1 MNSREYWIRRE
12 LAQLKRNITDEKE
25 YDRQIKQIYQNML
38 DGCQREIDSFYAKYA
53 AAEGITL
60 ATAKRRVSKA
70 DIAAYERKAA
80 RYVKEKNFSKKANA
94 EMRLYNTMMKV
105 NRLEMLKANIG
116 LELISGHDE
125 LEKFMGKILKNRTM
139 DELERQAGIL
149 GKTIRNNA
157 TKAHAIVNGSF
168 QVAKVGTKSTFSDYI
183 WQYQDMMR
191 EDLGK
196 LLQTGLIQGK
206 NPRALTKD
214 LQKYLIGDKTG
225 KGARYNMERLMRT
238 ELARVQT
245 EAQKQS
251 FDRNGF
257 DFYQFICNENPTKHG
272 TCSHCRNAAEKD
284 MGYGKGVY
292 KVKDMMPGSNAPP
305 MHPHCR
311 CSTAAYEDSKE
322 YEEWLE
328 HMANGGT
335 TEQWNKGEK
344 AVDKNKNAETM
355 KVDKRMY
362 PDEIAGIKRGEPMSW
377 KKADSGN
384 TNPFIGHERG
394 YSINCQTCVVAFEA
408 RLRGY
413 NVSAKPNKPGSMLER
428 LSRFTNLAWIDPKT
442 GKHPTYFRNYDLKSA
457 KKYLPYVNK
466 IVEQGKRYTI
476 EFCWKGRGYGGHI
489 VNLDRNEAGQLRIKD
504 NQRSVHEKSEWV
516 GDEEVL
522 QYLSRMKYSVNT
534 VPEILRIDNMYF
546 DKSVVDQIMEE
557 CDPVW
562 MEDE

>member
-1 MNSREYWIRRE
+1 MKSREYWIRRE
-12 LAQLKRNITDEKE
+12 YAQLKRNITDEKE

-60 ATAKRRVSKA
+60 ATAKRRVAKA

-80 RYVKEKNFSKKANA
+80 RYVADKNFSKRANA

-105 NRLEMLKANIG
+105 NRMEMLKANIG
-116 LELISGHDE
+116 LEVIAGHDE
-125 LEKFMGKILKNRTM
+125 LDKFMAGILKDRTM
-139 DELERQAGIL
+139 DELKRQAGIL
-149 GKTIRNNA
+149 GKTVKNNA
-157 TKAHAIVNGSF
+157 AKAHAIVNGSF
-168 QVAKVGTKSTFSDYI
+168 QVAKVGNQSTFSDYI

-191 EDLGK
+191 EDLGR

-214 LQKYLIGDKTG
+214 LRKYLVGDKTG

-251 FDRNGF
+251 FERNGF
-257 DFYQFICNENPTKHG
+257 DMYEFICNENASKHG
-272 TCSHCRNAAEKD
+272 TCDICRGLN
-284 MGYGKGVY
+284 GKHF

-311 CSTAAYEDSKE
+311 CSTAAWEDSKE

-328 HMANGGT
+328 HLAQGGS

-344 AVDKNKNAETM
+344 LVAKSKNSETM

-362 PDEIAGIKRGEPMSW
+362 PDELAGIKRGEPMSW
-377 KKADSGN
+377 KQADSGN
-384 TNPFIGHERG
+384 TNPYIGQESG

-413 NVSAKPNKPGSMLER
+413 NVSAKPNKKGSMLEK
-428 LSRFTNLAWIDPKT
+428 LSRFTNMAWIDPKT
-442 GKHPTYFRNYDLKSA
+442 GRHPTYYRNYDLKSA
-457 KKYLPYVNK
+457 KQYLPYIQN

-476 EFCWKGRGYGGHI
+476 EFGWKGRGNSGHI
-489 VNLDRNEAGQLRIKD
+489 VNLDRNENGELRIKD
-504 NQRSVHEKSEWV
+504 NQRSTFEKSEWV
-516 GDEEVL
+516 GDKEVYE
-522 QYLSRMKYSVNT
+522 YLKRMKYGQYN
-534 VPEILRIDNMYF
+534 VPEIMRIDNMYF
-546 DKSVVDQIMEE
+546 DKDVVDQILEE

-562 MEDE
+562 KEDE

>member
-1 MNSREYWIRRE
+1 MKSREYWIRRE
-12 LAQLKRNITDEKE
+12 YAQLKRNITDEKE

-53 AAEGITL
+53 ASEGITL
-60 ATAKRRVSKA
+60 ATAKRRVAKA

-80 RYVKEKNFSKKANA
+80 RYVAEKNFSKRANA

-116 LELISGHDE
+116 LELIAGHDE
-125 LEKFMGKILKNRTM
+125 LDKFMEGILKGRTM

-168 QVAKVGTKSTFSDYI
+168 QVSKVGNKSTFSDYI

-191 EDLGK
+191 EDLGR

-214 LQKYLIGDKTG
+214 LQKYLVGDKTG

-251 FDRNGF
+251 FERNGF
-257 DFYQFICNENPTKHG
+257 EMYEFICNHNGNTCDICSGLNGKHF
-272 TCSHCRNAAEKD
+272 
-284 MGYGKGVY
+284 

-311 CSTAAYEDSKE
+311 CSTAAWEDSKE
-322 YEEWLE
+322 YEAWLD
-328 HMANGGT
+328 HLASGGT

-344 AVDKNKNAETM
+344 AVAKTGNMETM

-362 PDEIAGIKRGEPMSW
+362 PDELAGIKRGEPMSW
-377 KKADSGN
+377 KQADSGN
-384 TNPFIGHERG
+384 TNPYIGQEHG

-413 NVSAKPNKPGSMLER
+413 NVAAKPNTKGSMLER
-428 LSRFTNLAWIDPKT
+428 LSRFTNMAWIDPKT
-442 GKHPTYFRNYDLKSA
+442 GRHPTYFRNYDLKSA
-457 KKYLPYVNK
+457 KQYLPYVQK

-476 EFCWKGRGYGGHI
+476 EFGWKGRGNSGHI
-489 VNLDRNEAGQLRIKD
+489 VNLDRNENGELRIKD
-504 NQRSVHEKSEWV
+504 NQRSQFEKSEWV
-516 GDEEVL
+516 GDNEVYE
-522 QYLSRMKYSVNT
+522 YLKRMKYGANN
-534 VPEILRIDNMYF
+534 VPEIMRIDNMYF
-546 DKSVVDQIMEE
+546 DKDVVDQILEE

-562 MEDE
+562 KEE